1 LNKNINKNYDI
12 IVIGSGFGGS
22 VSALRLSEKGYKVG
36 VLERGKKYHAK
47 DFPKSSWN
55 IKKYI
60 WLPKL
65 FLYGI
70 QCITLFRN
78 LFVIH
83 GSGVGGGSLVYAN
96 THLIPPDE
104 AFNDEDWGA
113 SDWKERLLPYYG
125 LAKRML
131 GTTQART
138 FGKSDHILKDC
149 ADDMGKGD
157 TFYNVDVGIYFS
169 DNKDWDEDPYFNG
182 EGPSRKGCIHCGECM
197 VGCRHDAKN
206 TLDKNYLYLA
216 EKYGAEIIP
225 EMDVYNIIPDEDGYI
240 VRAKKSTGILHP
252 KEEFK
257 CKKVILSG
265 GVMGSVKLL
274 MECKRNGSLNNMSN
288 QLGNFVRS
296 NSEAILG
303 VKIPKADKDLTKG
316 IAISAGFHPDKDTHI
331 ETFRYGK
338 GQNMMGLLTTE
349 MTHVDQ
355 KAGMISWLLNFIK
368 HPIRNLAYFFP
379 RRWSE
384 RGIFLLVMQPL
395 NNYLRLVHEKKWW
408 KFGGVSINTKNE
420 SNQPIPG
427 RIKVG
432 ENVAANISNR
442 LGGTCST
449 TYTSAIL
456 NIPTTAHIL
465 GGARMAKSIEKGVV
479 DNNLEVFGHKGLY
492 VIDGSSIPSNLGVN
506 PSLTITA
513 LAEYA
518 MNKFPKKGQE
528 NEF

>member
-1 LNKNINKNYDI
+1 MKKNINSDYDI

-22 VSALRLSEKGYKVG
+22 VSALRLSEKGYKVA
-36 VLERGKKYHAK
+36 VLEKGKRYKAK

-55 IKKYI
+55 IRKYI
-60 WLPKL
+60 WFPHL

-70 QCITLFRN
+70 QCISLFRD

-83 GSGVGGGSLVYAN
+83 GAGVGGGSLVYAN

-104 AFNDEDWGA
+104 AFNHENWGREG
-113 SDWKERLLPYYG
+113 WKNRLMPYYQ
-125 LAKRML
+125 LARKML
-131 GTTQART
+131 GTTPAKT
-138 FGKSDHILKDC
+138 LGKSDYILKES
-149 ADDMGKGD
+149 AEEMGKGE

-169 DNKDWDEDPYFNG
+169 NKNGWNDDPYFNG
-182 EGPSRKGCIHCGECM
+182 DGPKRKGCIHCGECM

-216 EKYGAEIIP
+216 EKNGVDIIP
-225 EMDVYNIIPDEDGYI
+225 EMDAYDITPNDDGYI
-240 VRAKKSTGILHP
+240 VKVKRSTGILHP
-252 KEEFK
+252 KRIFK

-274 MECKRNGSLNNMSN
+274 MECKRKGSLQNISSE
-288 QLGNFVRS
+288 LGNFIRS

-303 VKIPKADKDLTKG
+303 VKTPKADSELTKG
-316 IAISAGFHPDKDTHI
+316 IAISAGFHPNKNTHI
-331 ETFRYGK
+331 ETFRYGMK
-338 GQNMMGLLTTE
+338 QNMMGLLTTQ
-349 MTHVDQ
+349 MTDINQ
-355 KAGMISWLLNFIK
+355 KAGLASWVLNFIK
-368 HPIRNLAYFFP
+368 HPIRNFMYFFP
-379 RRWSE
+379 RKWSE

-395 NNYLRLVHEKKWW
+395 NNYLRFVHERKWW

-420 SNQPIPG
+420 SKQPIPG
-427 RIKVG
+427 RIKIG
-432 ENVAANISNR
+432 EELASNIAGK

-465 GGARMAKSIEKGVV
+465 GGARLANSSEDGVINE
-479 DNNLEVFGHKGLY
+479 DLEVFGYKGLY
-492 VIDGSSIPSNLGVN
+492 VIDGSSVPANLGVN

-518 MNKFPKKGQE
+518 MDRFPSKGA
-528 NEF
+528 